1 MIEISS
7 GNVKNTP
14 IGGIF
19 DLITRQHAQETLSK
33 AYIHALAAKAGVN
46 LALEPCHDYGVDGAF
61 RPIVSRD
68 GRLVDSGFN
77 LEFQLKS
84 TTRWSVENDH
94 IVYDL
99 EAKTYN
105 DLATREPEADGC
117 VLILLCLPTNEEQW
131 LETTHDALT
140 LRNCCYW
147 FRIEGMPTDNKEQIR
162 VRIPRQNLLTAESVQ
177 QILKDEQARRRG
189 MFA

>member
-1 MIEISS
+1 M
-7 GNVKNTP
+7 P
-14 IGGIF
+14 RLGGIVG
-19 DLITRQHAQETLSK
+19 LITRQHAQETLSQ
-33 AYIHALAAKAGVN
+33 AYMHALAAKAGVN
-46 LALEPCHDYGVDGAF
+46 LALQPCHDYGVDGAF
-61 RPIVSRD
+61 RPVVSRD

-84 TTRWSVENDH
+84 TTNWNVEDDTY

-105 DLATREPEADGC
+105 DLASREPEADGC
-117 VLILLCLPTNEEQW
+117 VLILLCLPDNDALW
-131 LETTHDALT
+131 LESTHDALT

-147 FRIEGMPTDNKEQIR
+147 FRIEGPLTDNEARIR
-162 VRIPRQNLLTAESVQ
+162 IRIPRQNLLTAESVR
-177 QILKDEQARRRG
+177 QILADEQVRRKG